1 MLVTRI
7 VGVAL
12 VISGL
17 SATWP
22 GPVSTAVGAQSTQD
36 ITFDQAGFR
45 DEADVALAWWAFERF
60 DQAGLDLPPLSLSF
74 HDDRAACG
82 GNFGYYHSGDPAR
95 IDICGFNR
103 DRFLV
108 TPKKTL
114 LHELAHAW
122 GYQTLDSE
130 IRNRF
135 LDLRGLHTWQ
145 DDSVSWQEHGTEH
158 AAEVI
163 AWGLM
168 DEELFLTSISGTEPH
183 QLAEAFVLLTGR
195 EPLR

>member
-1 MLVTRI
+1 M
-7 VGVAL
+7 
-12 VISGL
+12 SGL
-17 SATWP
+17 SALWL
-22 GPVSTAVGAQSTQD
+22 GPVTTAVGAQSTRD

-45 DEADVALAWWAFERF
+45 NEADVALARWAFDRF
-60 DQAGLDLPPLSLSF
+60 DQAGLELPPLSLSF
-74 HDDRAACG
+74 HDDRAACE
-82 GNFGYYHSGDPAR
+82 GNFGYYRSGAPASV
-95 IDICGFNR
+95 DLCGFNW
-103 DRFLV
+103 DRFLI

-122 GYQTLDSE
+122 AYQALDSE
-130 IRNRF
+130 TRNRF
-135 LDLRGLHTWQ
+135 LDLRGLDTWQ
-145 DDSVSWQEHGTEH
+145 DNSVSWKEHGTEH

-168 DEELFLTSISGTEPH
+168 DEELFLTSISGTESP